1 MSDAHIKLGCL
12 ELAAQ
17 LLKPGGIYDADSVVK
32 TATVL
37 YTFTQTPLPDETQV
51 IPADKPVQKK
61 SKAKALDIL
70 S

>member
-37 YTFTQTPLPDETQV
+37 YNFTQTPPQGEPQADK
-51 IPADKPVQKK
+51 ADKPTRGKRAPK
-61 SKAKALDIL
+61 EADIL